1 MISYVKGELVASS
14 FEDSSV
20 VLEAGGIG
28 YNIMITGIDYSILP
42 AIGSEMKIYTYFSV
56 REDAMQLYG
65 FLDQDSLKMFKR
77 LISVNGIGPK
87 NAMAVLSV
95 LSCDDLR
102 FAILSGDDK
111 AISKAPG
118 VGGKTAQRV
127 ILELKDKI
135 SLEDAFESKL
145 NKTITSDS
153 SHAQN
158 LDSDAKN
165 DAVMALC
172 ALGYSSTESLKA
184 VSKVEITTDMSV
196 ESILQQALK
205 HLI

>member
-1 MISYVKGELVASS
+1 MISYVKGELVAAS
-14 FEDSSV
+14 FEDSAV

-28 YNIMITGIDYSILP
+28 YNIMISGIDYSILP
-42 AIGSEMKIYTYFSV
+42 VIGSEMKIYTYFSV

-65 FLDQDSLKMFKR
+65 FLDQDSLKMFKL

-145 NKTITSDS
+145 GKEQGAAMSAPKIE
-153 SHAQN
+153 
-158 LDSDAKN
+158 SDAKN
-165 DAVMALC
+165 DAIMALC

-184 VSKVEITTDMSV
+184 VSKVELNADMSV
-196 ESILQQALK
+196 EEILQQALK
-205 HLI
+205 HLL